1 MTRLNPVPYAEW
13 DKDVLMP
20 MTGGRT
26 IPPSNS
32 ISFLL
37 NPPDLTEAFL
47 TLSTHLA
54 ARSTLPPRL
63 RELAVLRVAWRRR
76 CRYEWAQRVPTARR
90 KGVTGK
96 EIAEV
101 RAGSDTF

>member
-1 MTRLNPVPYAEW
+1 MTRLDPVPYTEW
-13 DKDVLMP
+13 DQDALMP

-37 NPPDLTEAFL
+37 NHPDLAKAFL

-54 ARSTLPPRL
+54 AKSTLPPRV

-76 CRYEWAQRVPTARR
+76 CRYEWAQHLLTARR
-90 KGVTGK
+90 KGVTDE
-96 EIAEV
+96 EIA
-101 RAGSDTF
+101 